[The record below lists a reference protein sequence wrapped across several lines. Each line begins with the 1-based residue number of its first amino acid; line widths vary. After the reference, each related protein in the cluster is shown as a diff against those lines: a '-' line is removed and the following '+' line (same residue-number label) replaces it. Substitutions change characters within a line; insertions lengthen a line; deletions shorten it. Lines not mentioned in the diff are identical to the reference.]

1 MFIIITTEWG
11 PGCGKLQLD
20 ITLCLTIVE
29 IGCFPALDTL
39 REEYTTPKTAR
50 SPKTPTSVPSN
61 GSSGPPTMRE
71 HGFGGGDVG
80 GGITVNQPDVKT
92 LYVLYP
98 YLTIH
103 MRELGINVE
112 ETAIM
117 SAVTPIVAIVMPP
130 LAGMVADRIG
140 DFKILLS
147 IFSSLGGGAALL
159 LLLVPVGRI
168 TFTYPEKLIMDLSCQ
183 ENSYLQLSLPDTL
196 PCSHLNSFNEAD
208 TSILTDIILESFNLS
223 KASYLPVPLVS
234 TRDIYN
240 NTASTPVALKPKFA
254 WGITPESSSGKPL
267 IFLGVHPLFL
277 IEEYPKSSSGNTLK
291 PSLMKTP
298 RSSSENPPDLP
309 QVPSRVL
316 PGEINYLQPLC
327 SERPILF
334 SETKK
339 SELGAQQLRL

>member
-11 PGCGKLQLD
+11 PGCGKLQLDITLCLTVNEKGCSATLTGLHVYNNHRVGKSQRD

-61 GSSGPPTMRE
+61 A
-71 HGFGGGDVG
+71 
-80 GGITVNQPDVKT
+80 

-140 DFKILLS
+140 DFKKTHFCPDDSMTFLGYDGITVVS
-147 IFSSLGGGAALL
+147 IGATVVSIGAT
-159 LLLVPVGRI
+159 V
-168 TFTYPEKLIMDLSCQ
+168 EKSKFVIPDVVAAHDLSGC
-183 ENSYLQLSLPDTL
+183 DT
-196 PCSHLNSFNEAD
+196 
-208 TSILTDIILESFNLS
+208 
-223 KASYLPVPLVS
+223 
-234 TRDIYN
+234 
-240 NTASTPVALKPKFA
+240 TAL
-254 WGITPESSSGKPL
+254 
-267 IFLGVHPLFL
+267 
-277 IEEYPKSSSGNTLK
+277 
-291 PSLMKTP
+291 
-298 RSSSENPPDLP
+298 
-309 QVPSRVL
+309 
-316 PGEINYLQPLC
+316 
-327 SERPILF
+327 
-334 SETKK
+334 
-339 SELGAQQLRL
+339 